1 MVSEKF
7 VHALR
12 IDVSRYLRSLL
23 SSIRI
28 FMVRIVKISS
38 LTMSFLFREGIEIRD
53 ESIGGL
59 DESIGK
65 IYRFAR

>member
-1 MVSEKF
+1 
-7 VHALR
+7 
-12 IDVSRYLRSLL
+12 
-23 SSIRI
+23 
-28 FMVRIVKISS
+28 
-38 LTMSFLFREGIEIRD
+38 MSFLFREGIEIRD

>member
-1 MVSEKF
+1 MVSKKF

-53 ESIGGL
+53 ESIGRL